1 MALINEKIEI
11 VSPQEYQLGQQA
23 KRDDLFNSSAVY
35 DALSK
40 YKNLWE
46 TRNNKSWDVLGWN
59 ALTGRVIPSVAGQYF
74 QSLGWTPQQ
83 ALNYLRGKA
92 TLKEN
97 SKSPSTSKASRQSV
111 QQEVQA
117 NPVTK
122 PIVKTSRPVV
132 TKTVPST
139 YKDKITIKDGTLY
152 GSFPG
157 YSQDQ
162 IIKAITGVSKSNT
175 NNQNVSYSWERE
187 QTASEPAK
195 STQSQQFTKISGFK
209 SKPIPTEEGIMSD
222 EAAFMYRYP
231 RKQVD
236 VYNIQSPE
244 AYDKIMAELKKI
256 KGEGVDLAKGEY
268 VFSTKELPITT
279 ANDSAFHTI
288 WEPKEGLSGY
298 SKNNII
304 DNKYVHSTTDKNFT
318 TSIAL
323 GEVLP
328 EGETT
333 NLIYQ
338 PYDTNK
344 EWEKRYIRKVPN
356 TNNLYE
362 YRSPFTDHKVWRD
375 KVTSGNYDKY
385 YIDKYGEVEPHVYKF
400 ETANGIITVPHVYYR
415 IDAEGDQHVKLS
427 DFTDTHS
434 WSTQEPKPKTTFVPQ
449 SVRDSAQQTVDST
462 KQVVNT
468 AKEKVKQ
475 GAKKFKSWLGF
486 RNGGTIN
493 YLEFFK

>member
-1 MALINEKIEI
+1 MSVFIENTDQQTYDNSQIAKQIAGSDSVRKSMERYREIYPYWDKITWPYLYKI
-11 VSPQEYQLGQQA
+11 IGQDKA
-23 KRDDLFNSSAVY
+23 R
-35 DALSK
+35 
-40 YKNLWE
+40 
-46 TRNNKSWDVLGWN
+46 
-59 ALTGRVIPSVAGQYF
+59 QYAA
-74 QSLGWTPQQ
+74 QGWTPDETIYYLGGKQVVVPRQTVEEPRQVAATQQ
-83 ALNYLRGKA
+83 PVE
-92 TLKEN
+92 TTVQ
-97 SKSPSTSKASRQSV
+97 PTQSII
-111 QQEVQA
+111 
-117 NPVTK
+117 K
-122 PIVKTSRPVV
+122 IRRPAVV

-139 YKDKITIKDGTLY
+139 YKGKIAIKDGTLY

-195 STQSQQFTKISGFK
+195 STQSQQITKTGRFK
-209 SKPIPTEEGIMSD
+209 SKPIPTEEGVMSD
-222 EAAFMYRYP
+222 ETAFLYRYP
-231 RKQVD
+231 RKAVD

-279 ANDSAFHTI
+279 ANDSVFHTI

-318 TSIAL
+318 TSVAL

-434 WSTQEPKPKTTFVPQ
+434 WSTQESKPKTTFVPQ
-449 SVRDSAQQTVDST
+449 SVKDSTQQAVDST

-475 GAKKFKSWLGF
+475 GVSKVRSWLGF